1 MTVIRMVTGKHHSQT
16 TCDDQLI
23 DLFVCSL
30 QLMVFLEWPRLSP
43 RDSPIKFPHAPQ
55 PFLK

>member
-1 MTVIRMVTGKHHSQT
+1 MTAIRMVTGKHHSQT

-43 RDSPIKFPHAPQ
+43 RFKCHSSFP
-55 PFLK
+55 FRFG